1 MPGTTKVRETMP
13 LGENWNDSS
22 EDARIQNMMEKTV
35 RGGNTD
41 SNIREMGNRPCTLG

>member
-1 MPGTTKVRETMP
+1 MPATTKVRETMS

-22 EDARIQNMMEKTV
+22 EDARIQNIMEKRV

-41 SNIREMGNRPCTLG
+41 FNIREMGKHPCTLG